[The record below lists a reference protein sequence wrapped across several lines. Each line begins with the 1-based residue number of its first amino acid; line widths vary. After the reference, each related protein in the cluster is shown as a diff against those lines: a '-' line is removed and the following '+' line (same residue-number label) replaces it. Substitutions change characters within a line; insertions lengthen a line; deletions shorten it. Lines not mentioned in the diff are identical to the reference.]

1 MFSTSQISVINVY
14 AGKIKKI
21 LKSKGV
27 ERGDRIRIKK
37 GSKIYEGILMPRIQ
51 LGDRDSLVIKLE
63 NGYNIGL
70 RYSDNVEIEL
80 ISKHK
85 KVGKKELKPIKYD
98 KNKPRISILSMG
110 GTIASRVD
118 YRTGGVVP
126 RFTAEELIEDVP
138 ELREIANIYGR
149 QVESIL
155 SENMEFKD
163 YKKLIREVKKE
174 IENGVDGIIIT
185 HGTDTLHYT
194 AAALS
199 FALENLPIPVI
210 LVGAQRS
217 SDRASSDGP
226 MNLICA
232 TQFIAKSDF
241 GEIGVCMHAT
251 ESDDYCFIHPA
262 CKIRKMHT
270 SRRDAFR
277 TINSK
282 PWAKVYPDGRIEFLK
297 EDYVRR
303 DAKRKLV
310 VKDKFEEKTA
320 LVKVHPSISPKIIDV
335 LVKEKYR
342 GLVIEGTG
350 LGHAPS
356 GIKDSLKRFLKSGIV
371 VMTSQCLDGRIN
383 MNVYSTGREL
393 QEIGVIPGEDMLPEV
408 AYIKLSWL
416 LGNYKDKREIKRLIK
431 TNLRGE
437 ISERSEF

>member
-14 AGKIKKI
+14 SGKIKKI